1 MFLSW
6 NEIPWSHLNLW
17 NNPWHSKWLDQ
28 ARPSSSQSAC
38 FARLHDESQLYVI
51 IIASKLFCIYTS
63 RSTMTGCWCHANIGR
78 IKYYIIWKSREIIS
92 GSLRI
97 VQVVHMVVHMVVH
110 TDSDLMRKWARAQ
123 RSGVSTS
130 RSVLVRN
137 WGIIESFHYAWWNFS
152 PHFCFHTLSYA
163 VIRCAWKYK

>member
-1 MFLSW
+1 MLLNW
-6 NEIPWSHLNLW
+6 DEIPWSHLNLW
-17 NNPWHSKWLDQ
+17 NNSRHSKRLDQ
-28 ARPSSSQSAC
+28 APHSSSQRVS

-110 TDSDLMRKWARAQ
+110 TDSDLMRKWAHAQ

-137 WGIIESFHYAWWNFS
+137 WGIIESFHYAWWAFS
-152 PHFCFHTLSYA
+152 PNFCFHTLHPRNIMLSFG
-163 VIRCAWKYK
+163 VK